1 MPCTWFPVVTE
12 MPRTLHRR
20 LTLALLFSVTLQL
33 FIADSAI
40 AQPSARQFSLQSG
53 QHAGE
58 LRCPSK
64 ASTGQHRAPPIEDL
78 EPPDAEELDQIG
90 ALLSAPSRT
99 AERLDTSVSIPKRIA
114 IWGDSHL
121 AAGSFA
127 AEMRRILGAQGVRP
141 RISWLPMTMGRAGV
155 ILPLRRF
162 CMDGWKS
169 ELAYNSRT
177 ARVATGIGLN
187 ALQAEQGAYL
197 WLDLRNPAG
206 EAEVESVELFFNA
219 SDSAASAVISIDGG
233 PEARLSLEA
242 EDTFG
247 RISISATDGPI
258 SVLKLR
264 AQSPLILHGMKL
276 NYREPPPAVLDAFGI
291 PGATMRAWQQL
302 DPAYFSRYFDAGSYE
317 MVLLEFGTNEG
328 NARPFDGPGYAQML
342 DAALQNM
349 RVVFPT
355 ARCVL
360 IAPGDRGVLLPK
372 SRKKTGRRSA
382 TTERDG
388 NLSASLLRFSHI
400 HEKIFQMQQRI
411 GSRYGCSAWSM
422 QSAMGGAGGAYRWM
436 LANPAL
442 MSRDLTHFTPPGYQR
457 LAQELAEALGWKAGL
472 PAAINSGAP
481 EPR

>member
-1 MPCTWFPVVTE
+1 

-20 LTLALLFSVTLQL
+20 LTLALLFAVALQL
-33 FIADSAI
+33 FIVDSAI
-40 AQPSARQFSLQSG
+40 AQSSARQFSLQSG
-53 QHAGE
+53 QHASE

-64 ASTGQHRAPPIEDL
+64 SSTGQRHTPPPEDL
-78 EPPDAEELDQIG
+78 EPPDAEDLDQIG

-99 AERLDTSVSIPKRIA
+99 AERLDTSGTIPKRIA

-127 AEMRRILGAQGVRP
+127 AELRRILGAQGVRP

-177 ARVATGIGLN
+177 PRVATGIGLN

-197 WLDLRNPAG
+197 WLDLRNQAG

-233 PEARLSLEA
+233 PDARIPMEADDA
-242 EDTFG
+242 FG
-247 RISISATDGPI
+247 RVSISATDGPI

-302 DPAYFSRYFDAGSYE
+302 DPAYFSRYFDAASYE
-317 MVLLEFGTNEG
+317 MVMMEFGTNEG
-328 NARPFDGPGYAQML
+328 NARPFDVAGYAQML
-342 DAALQNM
+342 DASLQNM
-349 RVVFPT
+349 RLVFPT

-372 SRKKTGRRSA
+372 SRKKAGRRSGSG
-382 TTERDG
+382 ERDG
-388 NLSASLLRFSHI
+388 SLSASLLRFSNI
-400 HEKIFQMQQRI
+400 HEKIFQLQQRI
-411 GSRYGCSAWSM
+411 GSRHGCSAWSM
-422 QSAMGGAGGAYRWM
+422 QSAMGGAGAAYRWM
-436 LANPAL
+436 LANPPL
-442 MSRDLTHFTPPGYQR
+442 MARDLTHFTPAGYQR
-457 LAQELAEALGWKAGL
+457 LAQELADALDWKAGL
-472 PAAINSGAP
+472 PAATNSSVP

>member
-1 MPCTWFPVVTE
+1 MLCTWFPAVTE

-20 LTLALLFSVTLQL
+20 LTLALLFAVALQL
-33 FIADSAI
+33 FIVDSAI
-40 AQPSARQFSLQSG
+40 AQSSARQFSLQSG
-53 QHAGE
+53 QHASE

-64 ASTGQHRAPPIEDL
+64 ASTGQRHTSPPEDL

-99 AERLDTSVSIPKRIA
+99 AERLDTSGTIPKRIA

-121 AAGSFA
+121 AAGSLA

-177 ARVATGIGLN
+177 PRVATGIGLN

-197 WLDLRNPAG
+197 WLDLRNQAG

-233 PEARLSLEA
+233 PDARIPMEADDA
-242 EDTFG
+242 FG
-247 RISISATDGPI
+247 RVSISATDGPI

-264 AQSPLILHGMKL
+264 TQSPLILHGMKL

-302 DPAYFSRYFDAGSYE
+302 DPAYFSRYFDAASYE
-317 MVLLEFGTNEG
+317 MVMMEFGTNEG
-328 NARPFDGPGYAQML
+328 NARPFDVAGYAQML
-342 DAALQNM
+342 DASLQNM
-349 RVVFPT
+349 RLVFPT

-372 SRKKTGRRSA
+372 SRKKAGRRSGSG
-382 TTERDG
+382 ERDG
-388 NLSASLLRFSHI
+388 SLSASLLRFSNI
-400 HEKIFQMQQRI
+400 HEKIFQLQQRI
-411 GSRYGCSAWSM
+411 GSRHGCSAWSM

-436 LANPAL
+436 LANPPL
-442 MSRDLTHFTPPGYQR
+442 MARDLTHFTPAGYQR
-457 LAQELAEALGWKAGL
+457 LAQELADALGWKAGL
-472 PAAINSGAP
+472 PAATNSSAP

>member
-1 MPCTWFPVVTE
+1 

-20 LTLALLFSVTLQL
+20 LTLALLFAVALQL
-33 FIADSAI
+33 FIVDSAI
-40 AQPSARQFSLQSG
+40 AQSSARQFSLQSG
-53 QHAGE
+53 QHASE

-64 ASTGQHRAPPIEDL
+64 SSTGQRHTPPPEDL

-90 ALLSAPSRT
+90 ALLSKPSRT
-99 AERLDTSVSIPKRIA
+99 AERLDTSGSIPKRIA

-127 AEMRRILGAQGVRP
+127 AEMRRLLGVQGVRP

-177 ARVATGIGLN
+177 PRVATGIGLN

-197 WLDLRNPAG
+197 WLDLRNQAG

-233 PEARLSLEA
+233 PDARIPMEADDA
-242 EDTFG
+242 FG
-247 RISISATDGPI
+247 RVSISATDGPI

-302 DPAYFSRYFDAGSYE
+302 DPAYFSRYFDAASYE
-317 MVLLEFGTNEG
+317 MVMLEFGTNEG
-328 NARPFDGPGYAQML
+328 NARPFDVAGYAQML
-342 DAALQNM
+342 DASLQNM
-349 RVVFPT
+349 RLVFPT

-372 SRKKTGRRSA
+372 SRKKAGRRSGSG
-382 TTERDG
+382 ERDG
-388 NLSASLLRFSHI
+388 SLSASLLRFSNI
-400 HEKIFQMQQRI
+400 HEKIFQLQQRI
-411 GSRYGCSAWSM
+411 GSRHGCSAWSM
-422 QSAMGGAGGAYRWM
+422 QSAMGGAGAAYRWM
-436 LANPAL
+436 LANPPL
-442 MSRDLTHFTPPGYQR
+442 MARDLTHFTPAGYQR
-457 LAQELAEALGWKAGL
+457 LAQELADALDWKAGL
-472 PAAINSGAP
+472 PAATNSSVP

>member
-1 MPCTWFPVVTE
+1 MLCTWFPAVTE

-20 LTLALLFSVTLQL
+20 LTLALLFAVALQL
-33 FIADSAI
+33 FIVDSAI
-40 AQPSARQFSLQSG
+40 AQSSARQFSLQSG
-53 QHAGE
+53 QHASE

-64 ASTGQHRAPPIEDL
+64 SSTGQRHTPPPEDL
-78 EPPDAEELDQIG
+78 EPPDAEDLDQIG

-99 AERLDTSVSIPKRIA
+99 AERLDTSGTIPKRIA

-127 AEMRRILGAQGVRP
+127 AELRRILGAQGVRP

-177 ARVATGIGLN
+177 PRVATGIGLN

-197 WLDLRNPAG
+197 WLDLRNQAG

-233 PEARLSLEA
+233 PDARIPMEADDA
-242 EDTFG
+242 FG
-247 RISISATDGPI
+247 RVSISATDGPI

-302 DPAYFSRYFDAGSYE
+302 DPAYFSRYFDAASYE
-317 MVLLEFGTNEG
+317 MVMMEFGTNEG
-328 NARPFDGPGYAQML
+328 NARPFDVAGYAQML
-342 DAALQNM
+342 DASLQNM
-349 RVVFPT
+349 RLVFPT

-372 SRKKTGRRSA
+372 SRKKAGRRSGSG
-382 TTERDG
+382 ERDG
-388 NLSASLLRFSHI
+388 SLSASLLRFSNI
-400 HEKIFQMQQRI
+400 HEKIFQLQQRI
-411 GSRYGCSAWSM
+411 GSRHGCSAWSM
-422 QSAMGGAGGAYRWM
+422 QSAMGGAGAAYRWM
-436 LANPAL
+436 LANPPL
-442 MSRDLTHFTPPGYQR
+442 MARDLTHFTPAGYQR
-457 LAQELAEALGWKAGL
+457 LAQELADALDWKAGL
-472 PAAINSGAP
+472 PAATNSSVP

>member
-1 MPCTWFPVVTE
+1 MLCTWFPVVTD
-12 MPRTLHRR
+12 MPRILHRR
-20 LTLALLFSVTLQL
+20 LTLALLSAVALQL

-40 AQPSARQFSLQSG
+40 AQPGARQFSLQSG

-64 ASTGQHRAPPIEDL
+64 DSTGQRHAPPIEDL

-90 ALLSAPSRT
+90 ALLSSLSRP
-99 AERLDTSVSIPKRIA
+99 AERLDMSSAIPKRIA

-127 AEMRRILGAQGVRP
+127 AELRRILGAQGDRP
-141 RISWLPMTMGRAGV
+141 RIDWLPMTMGRAGV
-155 ILPLRRF
+155 VLPLRRF

-169 ELAYNSRT
+169 ELAYKSRT
-177 ARVATGIGLN
+177 PLTPTGIGLN

-197 WLDLRNPAG
+197 WLDLRNQAG
-206 EAEVESVELFFNA
+206 EADVESVELFFNA
-219 SDSAASAVISIDGG
+219 SQIAASAVISIDGG
-233 PEARLSLEA
+233 PDARIPMEAGDA
-242 EDTFG
+242 FG

-317 MVLLEFGTNEG
+317 MVMLEFGTNEG
-328 NARPFDGPGYAQML
+328 NARPFDGAGYAQML

-372 SRKKTGRRSA
+372 SRKKPVRRSV
-382 TTERDG
+382 TRERDG
-388 NLSASLLRFSHI
+388 NLSASLLRFSQI

-422 QSAMGGAGGAYRWM
+422 QSAMGGAGGAYRW
-436 LANPAL
+436 LSANPAL
-442 MSRDLTHFTPPGYQR
+442 MARDLTHFTPSGYQR

-472 PAAINSGAP
+472 SASPNLGLP